1 MVIAGRVRSG
11 LWGLAV
17 VILPLGAGGPALA
30 EHEDREPCR
39 GIYASAGVAG
49 ATGFLDLADSLV
61 AAGGNT
67 IVFDIKDQPGEL
79 SYLSRVPLAIEI
91 GASRRASIADPAGLV
106 AQLETR
112 GIYTVARISCF
123 YDRHL
128 AAARPDL
135 VPHTRGA
142 VALWRERGRL
152 AWLDPS
158 LPEVQQYI
166 LDLVLEVAAFGVD
179 EIQLDYVRF
188 PTAGRVD
195 EAVFAFDE
203 RESSK
208 REIITEFV
216 GRVRQILTGT
226 EVRLSADLFGV
237 VAWKRK
243 ADINRTGQDLAAL
256 LPYLDVVSP
265 MLYPSHF
272 YPGFDD
278 VVNPAEHPYYFV
290 NQGCERLRQLAA
302 AHGVEVRPWLQAFPY
317 RVPNIDRTYLTEQIA
332 AAVDGGARGWLLW
345 QSSADYGLALE
356 AISHYQ
362 RGPHPRGAPAGRA
375 PIRVTEMVPQAA
387 QLETST
393 VD

>member
-1 MVIAGRVRSG
+1 MVITGRVRSG
-11 LWGLAV
+11 LWALVVLILA
-17 VILPLGAGGPALA
+17 LGPGGPVLA
-30 EHEDREPCR
+30 EHEDREPRR

-49 ATGFLDLADSLV
+49 AAGFLDLADSLV
-61 AAGGNT
+61 ALGGNT

-91 GASRRASIADPAGLV
+91 GASRGASIADPAGLV
-106 AQLETR
+106 AQLEAR

-123 YDRHL
+123 YDLQL
-128 AAARPDL
+128 ASARPDL
-135 VPHTRGA
+135 VPHTRGEME
-142 VALWRERGRL
+142 LWRERGRL

-158 LPEVQQYI
+158 LPEVQQYV
-166 LDLVLEVAAFGVD
+166 LDLVREVAAFGVD

-237 VAWKRK
+237 VAWKRD

-278 VVNPAEHPYYFV
+278 VVNPVEHPYYFV

-317 RVPNIDRTYLTEQIA
+317 RVSNIDRTYLTEQIA
-332 AAVDGGARGWLLW
+332 AAEDGGAHGWLLW
-345 QSSADYGLALE
+345 QSSADYSLALE
-356 AISHYQ
+356 AIGHYR
-362 RGPHPRGAPAGRA
+362 RGPHPTGAAAGRA
-375 PIRVTEMVPQAA
+375 PIRVTELASPSAP
-387 QLETST
+387 LETSA

>member
-1 MVIAGRVRSG
+1 MVISGRVSSG

-17 VILPLGAGGPALA
+17 LILPLGAGGPALA
-30 EHEDREPCR
+30 EHDDREPCR
-39 GIYASAGVAG
+39 GIYATAGVAG
-49 ATGFLDLADSLV
+49 GARFLDLADSLV
-61 AAGGNT
+61 AVGGNT
-67 IVFDIKDQPGEL
+67 IVFDIKDRPGQL
-79 SYLSRVPLAIEI
+79 SYPSRVPLAIDI
-91 GASRRASIADPAGLV
+91 GASRGAPIADPGRLV

-123 YDRHL
+123 YDQQL
-128 AAARPDL
+128 ASARPDL
-135 VPHTRGA
+135 VPHTRGEME
-142 VALWRERGRL
+142 LWRERDRL

-158 LPEVQQYI
+158 LPEVQQYL
-166 LDLVLEVAAFGVD
+166 LDLVHEVAAFGVD

-203 RESSK
+203 REGTK
-208 REIITEFV
+208 REIITAFV
-216 GRVRQILTGT
+216 GRVRQILRGS

-237 VAWKRK
+237 AAWKRE
-243 ADINRTGQDLAAL
+243 ADMNRTGQDLAAL

-278 VVNPAEHPYYFV
+278 VVNPVEHPYYFV
-290 NQGCERLRQLAA
+290 NQGCERLRQLADA
-302 AHGVEVRPWLQAFPY
+302 FGVEVRPWLQAFSY

-332 AAVDGGARGWLLW
+332 AAEDGGSHGWLLW
-345 QSSADYGLALE
+345 QSSADYSLALE
-356 AISHYQ
+356 AIGHYR
-362 RGPHPRGAPAGRA
+362 RGPHPTGAAAGRA
-375 PIRVTEMVPQAA
+375 PIRVTEIASPTAP
-387 QLETST
+387 LETST